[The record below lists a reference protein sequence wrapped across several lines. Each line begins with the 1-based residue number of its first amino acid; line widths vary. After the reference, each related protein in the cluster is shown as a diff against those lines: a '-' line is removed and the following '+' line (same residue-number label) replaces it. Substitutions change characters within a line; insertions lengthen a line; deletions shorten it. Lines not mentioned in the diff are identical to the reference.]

1 LALPVASDWHSGDTI
16 MSTPVDARGLSCPQ
30 PVMLTKQALEGA
42 TGAKI
47 VVLVDTMTQVQ
58 NCTRM
63 AETCG
68 WQVSYEEREGAFTLT
83 MRK

>member
-1 LALPVASDWHSGDTI
+1 MT
-16 MSTPVDARGLSCPQ
+16 TPVDARGLSCPQ
-30 PVMLTKQALEGA
+30 PVMLTKRALEGA
-42 TGAKI
+42 TGREV

-68 WQVSYEEREGAFTLT
+68 WQVSYQEQEGTFTLT